1 MICMLLTGRTV
12 RVSPLKGTRY
22 GTYLTHSIPIPL
34 TRLNRTRLM
43 RDRQL
48 SGRCVARALS
58 LRMRTVWL
66 RREPTRWGSEMPAES
81 STTHAAAGPDV
92 TIFARQEG
100 HIRSSAT
107 IDRRK
112 WHMLP
117 SFYRTWIIISNSFYS
132 KLDLFYI

>member
-1 MICMLLTGRTV
+1 MLLTGRTV
-12 RVSPLKGTRY
+12 RVSPLKRTRY

-58 LRMRTVWL
+58 LRMRTVRL
-66 RREPTRWGSEMPAES
+66 RREPTRWGSEMPAKS
-81 STTHAAAGPDV
+81 STTHAAGPDV

-100 HIRSSAT
+100 HIRSSASINGSST
-107 IDRRK
+107 YASI
-112 WHMLP
+112 L
-117 SFYRTWIIISNSFYS
+117 
-132 KLDLFYI
+132 L

>member
-12 RVSPLKGTRY
+12 RVGPLKGTRY
-22 GTYLTHSIPIPL
+22 DTYLTHSIPIPL

-58 LRMRTVWL
+58 LRMRTVRL

-81 STTHAAAGPDV
+81 STTHAAAGPSLLV
-92 TIFARQEG
+92 
-100 HIRSSAT
+100 
-107 IDRRK
+107 RK
-112 WHMLP
+112 GTFDP
-117 SFYRTWIIISNSFYS
+117 VKASTGGNDSRTYASI
-132 KLDLFYI
+132 LL